1 MNKLSKDDLD
11 KIRKAIEEA
20 LDEVYGGKIRTDKQ
34 IQFFDKAI
42 KKIKEIK

>member
-1 MNKLSKDDLD
+1 MNKLSKDDLL
-11 KIRKAIEEA
+11 KVRKALEEA

-34 IQFFDKAI
+34 IQFFDLAV